1 MDPGIFAAL
10 ATGGAPSTARRL
22 FVEGRRWGLVGRTI
36 PDRPGAMDKS
46 GDKGVSIKDIA
57 REAGVSIA
65 TVSRVLNRG
74 EGAGPEV
81 RSRVLEIVERLGY
94 RPNVS
99 ARALSGRRNYLI
111 GVLFLR
117 LGGYHYLGEV
127 QLGATRA
134 CRRAGYHLLVEQ
146 IESADGMPSPEAL
159 AAFVRSAAFDGLI
172 LTPPLSDDSHLLAAI
187 EDAAIPYVR
196 LAPNSDEARS
206 PYVWMDDQE
215 AAREQTLALWDLGHR
230 RIAYIDGPAGHRAAV
245 RRKAGY
251 LAAMAER
258 GVSVPSAWI
267 AQGDFFGMSGFNATE
282 ALLALEPAPTAIFA
296 GNDEMAIGALA
307 AAAKHRVAVPE
318 RLSVVGFDNAPGGET
333 SWPPLTTVHQPI
345 AEMAEAAVDMLI
357 GGFGDRRFLARVQER
372 KLDYRLV
379 RRQSAARAPSDIH
392 LAP

>member
-1 MDPGIFAAL
+1 M
-10 ATGGAPSTARRL
+10 ARRL
-22 FVEGRRWGLVGRTI
+22 FLARRRRGLVGRAF
-36 PDRPGAMDKS
+36 PARHEAMGKS

-81 RSRVLEIVERLGY
+81 RGRVLEIVERLGY

-134 CRRAGYHLLVEQ
+134 CHRAGYHLLVEQ
-146 IESADGMPSPEAL
+146 LETAEGMPNPEAL

-172 LTPPLSDDSHLLAAI
+172 LTPPLSDDLHLLAAI

-196 LAPNSDEARS
+196 LAPNSNEARS
-206 PYVWMDDQE
+206 PYVWMDDQA
-215 AAREQTLALWDLGHR
+215 AAREQTLALWDMGHR
-230 RIAYIDGPAGHRAAV
+230 RIAFIDGPAGHRAAV

-258 GVSVPSAWI
+258 GLAVPANWI
-267 AQGDFFGMSGFNATE
+267 AQGDFFGMSGFSATE

-296 GNDEMAIGALA
+296 GNDEMAVGALA

-318 RLSVVGFDNAPGGET
+318 RLSIVGFDNSPAGET

-345 AEMAEAAVDMLI
+345 AEMAEAAAEMLI
-357 GGFGDRRFLARVQER
+357 GGFGDQRFRARVEEQ
-372 KLDYRLV
+372 KLDYRLIC
-379 RRQSAARAPSDIH
+379 RQSAAPPS
-392 LAP
+392 A